1 MTQKNSNALSSRIML
16 WAMIAFACVL
26 LGGGVWFVRG
36 WRDLFTHIT
45 PSGSSNIAL
54 STSMEPFDI
63 TLKSK
68 VWDYRKKG
76 ELDTP
81 VEWDIRLPRAYVDD
95 LQGQNGAIRH
105 VGRVANGNTDVVDR
119 FKALLA
125 VHVLA
130 DGQTLEPYALM
141 AADQKKFDDNTMVIK
156 VYNTDADWWIA
167 KNDLCVQEEHRDDAA
182 KKVGGPDQFN
192 ATCFP
197 TIKFCTIYTHL
208 DGWLLT
214 INASKQLYAQP
225 EKVCSLAKKFVNGY
239 TVKRDVYPYSEPI
252 HYKFPGGSNG
262 TNN

>member
-1 MTQKNSNALSSRIML
+1 MTKNGTDSSGR
-16 WAMIAFACVL
+16 MIWFFAAAFVCVTIAGFIWL
-26 LGGGVWFVRG
+26 VHG
-36 WRDLFTHIT
+36 WLDLFSHIT
-45 PSGSSNIAL
+45 PTGSANIAL
-54 STSMEPFDI
+54 STNMEPFDI
-63 TLKSK
+63 SLKSK
-68 VWDYRKKG
+68 VYDNQKG
-76 ELDTP
+76 ELNQI
-81 VEWDIRLPRAYVDD
+81 VEWKLKVPRAYVDD
-95 LQGQNGAIRH
+95 VQGKNGAINH
-105 VGRVANGNTDVVDR
+105 IGPLANGNTGVVDS

-130 DGQTLEPYALM
+130 DGQTLEPYTLM

-225 EKVCSLAKKFVNGY
+225 EKVCSLAKKFVHQF
-239 TVKRDVYPYSEPI
+239 TVKRDVYPVVEPPS
-252 HYKFPGGSNG
+252 YKPFLRQP
-262 TNN
+262 